1 VPHGIPT
8 QKIHLQV
15 LKKQSLLKS
24 LFYLKKYQ
32 RKCLTNSH
40 LAAAGLSNAK
50 FAIFTSPATHC
61 VDCCLPNSKDFGDN
75 DQPAGNKLLH
85 GVQKLTGDN
94 LKVVWAYFSTL
105 S

>member
-1 VPHGIPT
+1 
-8 QKIHLQV
+8 
-15 LKKQSLLKS
+15 
-24 LFYLKKYQ
+24 
-32 RKCLTNSH
+32 
-40 LAAAGLSNAK
+40 LAAVSLSNEK
-50 FAIFTSPATHC
+50 FAIFTSPTTTHY